1 MSTVKMSNLQTEDR
15 MYALVFIVLVS
26 IVTVYARES
35 VSHLANDVLFI
46 ILDGIAT
53 VQTVHCC

>member
-1 MSTVKMSNLQTEDR
+1 MSIVKMSNLQAEDR
-15 MYALVFIVLVS
+15 MYALVFIVLFS
-26 IVTVYARES
+26 IVKVYARES

-53 VQTVHCC
+53 SKTVHYY

>member
-1 MSTVKMSNLQTEDR
+1 MSIVKMSNLQTEDR

-26 IVTVYARES
+26 IVKVYAS
-35 VSHLANDVLFI
+35 DSISHRANDVVFI

-53 VQTVHCC
+53 SKTVHYC

>member
-1 MSTVKMSNLQTEDR
+1 MSTVKMSNLQTEER

-26 IVTVYARES
+26 IVTVYTS
-35 VSHLANDVLFI
+35 DSISHRANDVLFI

-53 VQTVHCC
+53 TKAVHYY